1 MSTPRSGAILNTAL
15 PSSFRQI
22 RLVLAR
28 EPDHPA
34 GDDDIAYTIVA
45 PLTVDGLIDA
55 NLWKKYR
62 EACRVVRQRPGQG
75 DALGHLVHRQGGSW
89 AIRYDIS
96 GNVPDEAGY
105 HFGEEHFVVGEY
117 VSLNEDGEMRTFR
130 VASASPL

>member
-1 MSTPRSGAILNTAL
+1 MSQTRSGVILNTAL
-15 PSSFRQI
+15 PPSFRQI

-28 EPDHPA
+28 EPDHPE
-34 GDDDIAYTIVA
+34 GDVDIAYTIVA
-45 PLTVDGLIDA
+45 PLTVDGRIDA
-55 NLWKKYR
+55 ELWKKHR
-62 EACRVVRQRPGQG
+62 EACRVVRQRPDEG

-96 GNVPDEAGY
+96 GNIPDEAGY

-130 VASASPL
+130 VASATPL